1 MAERTLGV
9 LPGSAIGITHADG
22 SPVHHAN
29 LLNAAQWG
37 NAFSWETPN
46 TLAFTFPAQ
55 ATPVT
60 FADVD
65 GALTRD
71 PISGSTV
78 TDQRLS
84 EPVTINGTTYTP
96 SSQTTL
102 WQTPPPVFLENVFE
116 VTLVD
121 ASGTSYRMAGIGITR
136 GYTTDVVGVTFDG
149 PAPPPGTVLFY
160 RQGNPSFVDRGQSL
174 QITDMVPCFL
184 AGTRIETPEGPRR
197 IENLQ
202 VGQAVL
208 TLDHGPR
215 PIRWIGRSRV
225 CGTGPLAPIRFEAG
239 AIGNSRALH
248 LSPNH
253 RVFLRSGWADL
264 HFGCNEVLVAA
275 KFLVNGTTVRRAPRD
290 IADYLHLMFDA
301 HEIVFSEGIAS
312 ESLLA
317 GPMALRGMD
326 PATQAELR
334 AVFPDLAR
342 SSQAASR
349 TCLGRHE
356 ARLLLSRQP
365 PRGIGMASMRPVRIG
380 A

>member
-9 LPGSAIGITHADG
+9 LPGSAISITHADG

-37 NAFSWETPN
+37 NAFSWENPN
-46 TLAFTFPAQ
+46 TLAFIFPAQ

-60 FADVD
+60 FSDAD

-84 EPVTINGTTYTP
+84 EPVTLNGTTYGP

-102 WQTPPPVFLENVFE
+102 WQNPPPVFVENVFE
-116 VTLVD
+116 VTLID
-121 ASGTSYRMAGIGITR
+121 GAGMSYRMAGIGITR

-160 RQGNPSFVDRGQSL
+160 RQDNTSFVDHGQSL
-174 QITDMVPCFL
+174 QIADMVPCFL
-184 AGTRIETPEGPRR
+184 AGTRIATPEGPRR
-197 IENLQ
+197 IDDLQ
-202 VGQAVL
+202 VGQDVL

-215 PIRWIGRSRV
+215 PIRWIGRSKV
-225 CGTGPLAPIRFEAG
+225 NGLGMLAPIRFDEG
-239 AIGNSRALH
+239 AIGNARALY

-253 RVFLRSGWADL
+253 RVFLRSAWADL

-275 KFLVNGTTVRRAPRD
+275 KFLVNGTTIRRAPTD
-290 IADYLHLMFDA
+290 VAYYLHLMLDA

-312 ESLLA
+312 ETLLA

-326 PATQAELR
+326 PSAQDELS
-334 AVFPDLAR
+334 AIFPELAR
-342 SSQAASR
+342 RTPAASR

-356 ARLLLSRQP
+356 ARLLLASHP
-365 PRGIGMASMRPVRIG
+365 PCGTGVSVPQQI
-380 A
+380 

>member
-9 LPGSAIGITHADG
+9 LPNSAIGITHADG

-46 TLAFTFPAQ
+46 NLAFTFPAQ
-55 ATPVT
+55 ATPVA
-60 FADVD
+60 FSDAD

-84 EPVTINGTTYTP
+84 QPVTINGATYAP

-102 WQTPPPVFLENVFE
+102 WQNPPPVFLENVFE

-121 ASGTSYRMAGIGITR
+121 AAGTSYRMAGIGITR
-136 GYTTDVVGVTFDG
+136 GYSTDVVGVTFDG

-160 RQGNPSFVDRGQSL
+160 RQGNTSFVDRGQSL
-174 QITDMVPCFL
+174 PITDMVPCFL

-197 IENLQ
+197 IEDLR
-202 VGQAVL
+202 VGQPVL

-225 CGTGPLAPIRFEAG
+225 CGTDALAPVRFAAG
-239 AIGNSRALH
+239 AIGNTRTLH

-253 RVFLRSGWADL
+253 RVFLRSAWADL
-264 HFGCNEVLVAA
+264 HCGCNEVLVAA
-275 KFLVNGTTVRRAPRD
+275 KFLINGTTIRRAPRD
-290 IADYLHLMFDA
+290 VADYLHLMLDA

-326 PATQAELR
+326 SAAQAELR
-334 AVFPDLAR
+334 AIFPELAR
-342 SSQAASR
+342 RRPAASR

-356 ARLLLSRQP
+356 ARLMLTSHPPAGIRVSAPQP
-365 PRGIGMASMRPVRIG
+365 IQFG